1 MENIHNKTNSNYRYT
16 ITKLRD
22 LGLSII
28 LPLDN
33 NIYIHKVIGRVIFLQ
48 AWFHT
53 IMHLCNFAINVQP
66 NPVQFVQLTTA
77 YWPDLDSGLKNHG
90 LLDSPICHINN
101 SLIGKY

>member
-1 MENIHNKTNSNYRYT
+1 MLYTNSNFRYT

-33 NIYIHKVIGRVIFLQ
+33 NIYIHKVIGRVIFVQ

-66 NPVQFVQLTTA
+66 DPVKFVQLTTE
-77 YWPDLDSGLKNHG
+77 YWPDFDSGRNHK
-90 LLDSPICHINN
+90 LLESPLCHANN
-101 SLIGKY
+101 TLISK